1 MSLSTLVDLI
11 RKRFCGPNLEFRF
24 STLGAPSWLR
34 ELLRA
39 VSEKKRKP
47 KIGEMSRFTVLVGV
61 LSARVVHASFGTA
74 PDATVCTGTRVPNVH
89 HRVWVGN
96 SCPPMQDLVSL
107 LVAALLLD
115 PDRLQ
120 YLATHAWWEDTPC
133 AEVAQCHRAFGVEHK
148 YVDTQ
153 NMSTPF
159 MAATRYFRLAT
170 NMAHSQCT
178 VSDRRCFRREHVS
191 DFIRLFV
198 VNEEGGYYLDADSF
212 VVDARLHAAFA
223 ACPFAMFSSVTES
236 PYHEH
241 MNNGAFLSRPKSAFG
256 AAWWQYLSSWDGSLW
271 SDHSCGWPGRRASA
285 QPDEVH
291 VSPAMLVPPPFLAV
305 PGAGGA
311 GPPSAGK
318 GKGRRKHKVG
328 PQRSRSY
335 EAVDPNEAAAAG
347 AMLVHLT
354 NWKARPDNVTQPL
367 LLAVLDRAMRLGSG
381 WRPGRRTEPR
391 RQCLAT
397 VRRRLLVQPANSAT
411 P

>member
-1 MSLSTLVDLI
+1 
-11 RKRFCGPNLEFRF
+11 
-24 STLGAPSWLR
+24 
-34 ELLRA
+34 
-39 VSEKKRKP
+39 
-47 KIGEMSRFTVLVGV
+47 
-61 LSARVVHASFGTA
+61 
-74 PDATVCTGTRVPNVH
+74 
-89 HRVWVGN
+89 
-96 SCPPMQDLVSL
+96 MQDLVSL

-236 PYHEH
+236 QYHDH
-241 MNNGAFLSRPKSAFG
+241 VNNGAFLGRPKSAFG
-256 AAWWQYLSSWDGSLW
+256 AAWWQYFSRWDGSLW

-285 QPDEVH
+285 QPGEVH
-291 VSPAMLVPPPFLAV
+291 VAPAMLVPPPFLTAPV
-305 PGAGGA
+305 ASRSGAA
-311 GPPSAGK
+311 SAGDR
-318 GKGRRKHKVG
+318 KGRRKHKGG

-335 EAVDPNEAAAAG
+335 EVVDPDVAAAAG

-354 NWKARPDNVTQPL
+354 NWKVRPDNVTQRL

-381 WRPGRRTEPR
+381 WRPGHRTEPR
-391 RQCLAT
+391 RQCLAA
-397 VRRRLLVQPANSAT
+397 VRRRLVAYSRNVRSYGYPHPVIL
-411 P
+411 